1 MLSSASCDVSAHALD
16 SVLGGRRAWPRPDWE
31 VAQGLV
37 LGLVLVLVLVLVLGL
52 ASQRAL
58 AARRR
63 CFRFGTS
70 SP

>member
-1 MLSSASCDVSAHALD
+1 VLSSASCDVSAHALD

-37 LGLVLVLVLVLVLGL
+37 LVLVLVLGL